1 MDSKLVR
8 IDILERTI
16 KKLQSEN
23 DELRKKLA
31 KYITSDENMRL
42 EIAEMKRIIL
52 EVEEELRFHYW
63 YRGET
68 YKHQFNP

>member
-1 MDSKLVR
+1 MESKLVR

-52 EVEEELRFHYW
+52 EVEEELRFHY
-63 YRGET
+63 